1 MAAEM
6 TLREHLDELRVRLV
20 RSVIVVV
27 AIMIFCMTFDLRPI
41 DVAPG
46 VTLAYPFPDP
56 IHNVSARVMLYMQHT
71 LLPAKVTLVQTAPGQ
86 AFFAQIYMSVL
97 IGIIGSMP
105 VIVKEIAGFIS
116 PAISPQARKSIS
128 LIVAPAIAL
137 FVAGVVFS
145 YFVVVPYI
153 LDFLYQYGEAIGVV
167 PLFNITDFISFVLQ
181 FMLGFGISFE
191 LPILMYGISLTGAM
205 DPKFWRNNIRYAIII
220 LVIFG
225 AVITPDGSGI
235 TMWFISLPM
244 MALYVAG
251 MVAVE
256 NRARREEK
264 KQRQTGQLP
273 ARQDT

>member
-1 MAAEM
+1 MTQMAAEM
-6 TLREHLDELRVRLV
+6 TLREHLEELRVRVV
-20 RSVIVVV
+20 RTAVVVV
-27 AIMIFCMTFDLRPI
+27 AIMIFCMTFDLRP
-41 DVAPG
+41 AEYAG
-46 VTLAYPFPDP
+46 MTLAYPYPDP
-56 IHNVSARVMLYMQHT
+56 VHNISARIMLYMQAT
-71 LLPAKVTLVQTAPGQ
+71 LLPENVTLVQIAPGQ

-116 PAISPQARKSIS
+116 PAISPKARKSIS

-137 FVAGVVFS
+137 FVAGIAFS
-145 YFVVVPYI
+145 YLVVIPYV

-205 DPKFWRNNIRYAIII
+205 DPRFWRNNFRYAIII
-220 LVIFG
+220 LVVFG
-225 AVITPDGSGI
+225 ALITPDGSGV
-235 TMWFISLPM
+235 TMWFIALPM
-244 MALYVAG
+244 IALYVAG

-256 NRARREEK
+256 SRARRELQKE
-264 KQRQTGQLP
+264 RL

>member
-1 MAAEM
+1 
-6 TLREHLDELRVRLV
+6 
-20 RSVIVVV
+20 VV

-41 DVAPG
+41 DVGTG

-105 VIVKEIAGFIS
+105 VIVREIAGFIS

-128 LIVAPAIAL
+128 LIVVPAIAL

-145 YFVVVPYI
+145 YYVVVPYI

-256 NRARREEK
+256 SRAKREEK
-264 KQRQTGQLP
+264 RQKGQLP